1 MLNRVLLMGRLVVDP
16 ELRYTG
22 NDTAVTSFRI
32 AVDRD
37 KKPGGEK
44 QTDFI
49 SITAWRQ
56 TAEFVSKYFS
66 KGQLIVLCGRL
77 QVRDYT
83 DKNGDKKTI
92 YEVVADNVWFAGDSV
107 KEKPEKPVTFS
118 DIDVDD
124 EELPF

>member
-1 MLNRVLLMGRLVVDP
+1 MLNRVFLMGRLVTDP

-22 NDTAVTSFRI
+22 NDSAVASFRI

-37 KKPGGEK
+37 KKTGGEK

-49 SITAWRQ
+49 SVTAWRQ
-56 TAEFVSKYFS
+56 TAEFVNKYFA
-66 KGQLIVLCGRL
+66 KGQLIVICGRL

-83 DKNGDKKTI
+83 DKNGDKKTV
-92 YEVVADNVWFAGDSV
+92 YEVVADNVWFAGDS
-107 KEKPEKPVTFS
+107 KAEKPEKPVTFT

-124 EELPF
+124 EVLPF